1 WGKNATLLDRPLP
14 SDLSGLPPIQYRVV
28 VGDYFRAMGVRI
40 LNGRAFT
47 DRDADDAP
55 KVAII
60 NRAMAKRDY
69 PKDDPMG
76 KLITVNPPV
85 ELLPKKMVEDSIR
98 SGNVP
103 PNYAPP
109 KFEIVGVAD
118 DARYGGITTPAAPV
132 VYVPYAQ
139 GAEGSTSLY
148 LLARTTGAPP
158 SLVGPL
164 PPIRAEP
171 GRDPP

>member
-1 WGKNATLLDRPLP
+1 
-14 SDLSGLPPIQYRVV
+14 
-28 VGDYFRAMGVRI
+28 MGVRI

-47 DRDADDAP
+47 DRDAKDAP

-60 NRAMAKRDY
+60 NRAMVKRDY
-69 PKDDPMG
+69 PSSDPIG
-76 KLITVNPPV
+76 KLITVNPPL
-85 ELLPKKMVEDSIR
+85 ELLPKKIVEESIR

-139 GAEGSTSLY
+139 GAEGATNLF
-148 LLARTTGAPP
+148 LVARTVGDPLA
-158 SLVGPL
+158 LV
-164 PPIRAEP
+164 
-171 GRDPP
+171 